1 MFGLVSVRK
10 ILNYFFLLGKVFANT
25 EDSVCLLGMRRRNLV
40 FQPVAELKTE
50 TDFVYVYAAY
60 ILNIST
66 QASFH
71 HIKRTTQRVPTALIH
86 FCLRPAFSQW
96 FPLVVHFSNN
106 ALLAFSS
113 LYLEVSCYEFWD
125 STVFLNNILVIIFV
139 LMPRITLL
147 GVLFSEAAIWYYTY
161 L

>member
-1 MFGLVSVRK
+1 MFALTSVRK
-10 ILNYFFLLGKVFANT
+10 ILNYFILLGKVFANT

-71 HIKRTTQRVPTALIH
+71 HIKRTTQRVPTVLPL
-86 FCLRPAFSQW
+86 FCLWPAFS
-96 FPLVVHFSNN
+96 PLVVHFSNN

-113 LYLEVSCYEFWD
+113 LYLEVSCYEF
-125 STVFLNNILVIIFV
+125 
-139 LMPRITLL
+139 
-147 GVLFSEAAIWYYTY
+147 
-161 L
+161 